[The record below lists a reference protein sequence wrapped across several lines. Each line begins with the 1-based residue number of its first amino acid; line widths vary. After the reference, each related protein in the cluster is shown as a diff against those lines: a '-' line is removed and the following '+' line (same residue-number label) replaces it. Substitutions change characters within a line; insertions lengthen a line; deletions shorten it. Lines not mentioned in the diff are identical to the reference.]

1 MEFRLP
7 ANLQSKLVAYDP
19 ELKALA
25 RTERSTTTKKS
36 KYPLGNPP
44 ALIPTHIVD
53 DISFQIAVDGINT
66 NLVPTKIP

>member
-25 RTERSTTTKKS
+25 RTERNGTTKKS

-66 NLVPTKIP
+66 NLVPTEIP